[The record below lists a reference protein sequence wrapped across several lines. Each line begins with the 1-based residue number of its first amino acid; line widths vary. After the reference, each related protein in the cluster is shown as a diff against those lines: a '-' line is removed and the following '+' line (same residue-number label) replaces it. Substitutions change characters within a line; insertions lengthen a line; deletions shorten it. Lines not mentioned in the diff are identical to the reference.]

1 MAAPS
6 LTTVT
11 PNQGPTAGGTNVTI
25 IGTNLIPTSTVKFG
39 ATSATSF
46 SAISSTQINA
56 VAPSGTGTVQ
66 VVVTTIGGTSNGLP
80 YTYVAAPAITNL
92 SPNQGP
98 TAGGTNV
105 TITGTNL
112 TLATTVKFGAASA
125 TDFTVLSDTQIVAVA
140 PSSTGTVQVTVVT
153 PGGTSNGLPYTYV
166 AAPAITNLSP
176 NQGPTAGGTNVT
188 ITGTNLSLVSA
199 VKFGAVSAT
208 GFTVISG
215 TQITAVA
222 PSSAAGPV
230 SVTVTTPG
238 GTSGP
243 GPYFY
248 YVSAPAITALDPS
261 LGPVGGGNTVMI
273 AGADLT
279 LATTVRFGATTATF
293 TVISDSQINAVAP
306 SGTGTVQVTI
316 TTPGG
321 TSTGASYAYIA
332 VPTVT
337 GLNPNQGPTAG
348 GTSVIVTGTALT
360 LAGTVKFG
368 AATAIAFTVLSDT
381 QIVAVAPPGTG
392 TVQVTITT
400 PGGTS
405 TGASYTYV
413 PPPSG

>member
-1 MAAPS
+1 MAAPT

-11 PNQGPTAGGTNVTI
+11 PNQGPTVGGTNVTI

-80 YTYVAAPAITNL
+80 YTYVAAPAITSL

-98 TAGGTNV
+98 TAGGTSV

-125 TDFTVLSDTQIVAVA
+125 TGFTVLSDTQIVAVA
-140 PSSTGTVQVTVVT
+140 PPSTGTVQVTVVT
-153 PGGTSNGLPYTYV
+153 PGGTSNGLAYTYV
-166 AAPAITNLSP
+166 AAPTVTGLSP
-176 NQGPTAGGTNVT
+176 SQGPTAGGTSVT
-188 ITGTNLSLVSA
+188 ITGTNLSLVTA
-199 VKFGAVSAT
+199 VKFGAVSAA
-208 GFTVISG
+208 FTLVSG

-230 SVTVTTPG
+230 SVTVTAPG

-248 YVSAPAITALDPS
+248 YVSAPAITALDPA
-261 LGPVGGGNTVMI
+261 LGPVGGGNTVML
-273 AGADLT
+273 AGANLT
-279 LATTVRFGATTATF
+279 LATTVKFGATNATF
-293 TVISDSQINAVAP
+293 TVVSDAQINAVAP
-306 SGTGTVQVTI
+306 SGTGTVQVTVA
-316 TTPGG
+316 TPGG
-321 TSTGASYAYIA
+321 TSAGASYAYIA

-381 QIVAVAPPGTG
+381 QIVAVAPLGTG
-392 TVQVTITT
+392 TVQVTVTT

-413 PPPSG
+413 PPPSA